1 MGTLRNEKP
10 SEMLIKTIRYSVRLV
25 VFALCFLD
33 RHSSVELYDYI
44 HGVILVSA
52 FNLCVFLPYS
62 LANGYFFFLWLGYR
76 VLQKAKLST
85 CDTQIVSRISC
96 FLGTIYVLSL
106 PQVGGTPISVVILDL
121 TCSNRSVSYT
131 FGNLACV
138 QLGWYVE
145 INFRSIWLWYPKI
158 LKCTTCTLFHTY
170 TCVVR
175 SLSGYIWWWNSPR
188 CHYCWRYGYTLDDGP
203 NGQIQWG

>member
-1 MGTLRNEKP
+1 M
-10 SEMLIKTIRYSVRLV
+10 
-25 VFALCFLD
+25 
-33 RHSSVELYDYI
+33 
-44 HGVILVSA
+44 
-52 FNLCVFLPYS
+52 CVFLI
-62 LANGYFFFLWLGYR
+62 FFLKDWVTESYKRQNCIHVTHNLPQG
-76 VLQKAKLST
+76 VFA
-85 CDTQIVSRISC
+85 
-96 FLGTIYVLSL
+96 FWSL
-106 PQVGGTPISVVILDL
+106 PLFQFGWTPISVVILDL

-158 LKCTTCTLFHTY
+158 LKCTTCTVFHTY

-188 CHYCWRYGYTLDDGP
+188 CHYCWWYGYTLDDGP